1 MTRIRVVDKDLHK
14 IYLEKASEFFAVMNY
29 AYKNDLWIAAG
40 LNGIHCAISCC
51 DAITAFYLGTRSA
64 STRHEDVI
72 VLLRKLSFKDIEVK
86 IKQILSI
93 LSVKNVVE
101 YEARDFRDY
110 EAKKISTRVERIY
123 NWAVKILPE

>member
-1 MTRIRVVDKDLHK
+1 
-14 IYLEKASEFFAVMNY
+14 
-29 AYKNDLWIAAG
+29 
-40 LNGIHCAISCC
+40 
-51 DAITAFYLGTRSA
+51 
-64 STRHEDVI
+64 
-72 VLLRKLSFKDIEVK
+72 LLRKLSFKDIEVK

-101 YEARDFRDY
+101 YEAREFRDY